1 MPIER
6 GGDVDYGAWRNGND
20 VQTSA
25 NLQLFIRWRKT
36 VVAVCVRQQRP
47 ELRMDSARYLD
58 CSERPYPPSVA
69 SMTPSSGNGTTQT
82 FTVQF
87 NDPNEGL
94 SFAHI
99 LFNTS
104 LSDSQGC
111 HVLYVAA
118 LNALYLMND
127 GGTSYLGP
135 MTPGAAGALQN
146 SQCQLNVAGTSIT
159 GLGGTAVTFRLPD

>member
-1 MPIER
+1 MS
-6 GGDVDYGAWRNGND
+6 DSNGQNSGWI
-20 VQTSA
+20 QPA
-25 NLQLFIRWRKT
+25 NWI
-36 VVAVCVRQQRP
+36 VP
-47 ELRMDSARYLD
+47 SG
-58 CSERPYPPSVA
+58 PPPPSVA

-146 SQCQLNVAGTSIT
+146 SQPQLNAAGTSIT
-159 GLGGTAVTFRLPD
+159 GLGGTAVTFRLPLTFSYSFGGAKLLVAVCCPTAAAKTPAGFSLPIG